1 MSDKKKT
8 QKQLIEELTLAVEKL
23 NRRIEVLE
31 RNINPYDWNPKPR
44 TRTKDCPHCNG
55 TGKVADK
62 HHPFQPYYSN
72 DNYYNGSSW
81 SV

>member
-8 QKQLIEELTLAVEKL
+8 QKQLIEDLTIAIEKL

-31 RNINPYDWNPKPR
+31 RNSNPYEWNPKPR

-55 TGKVADK
+55 TGRVTDNQ
-62 HHPFQPYYSN
+62 PFHPYYSN
-72 DNYYNGSSW
+72 DNYNGSSW
-81 SV
+81 GV